1 MSIQK
6 KSLISTLKT
15 TKKANVIKEDFAEP
29 GSANSGV
36 KSPAH
41 IAKGRMTAGKAQ
53 LARATAGK
61 AQLARATAGKAQLAR
76 ATAGKAQ
83 LAKVSAGKAN
93 LARPTLAR
101 VK

>member
-36 KSPAH
+36 KSPARM
-41 IAKGRMTAGKAQ
+41 AKGRMNAGKAQ
-53 LARATAGK
+53 LGRA
-61 AQLARATAGKAQLAR
+61 
-76 ATAGKAQ
+76 
-83 LAKVSAGKAN
+83 SAGKAHLAKATAGRKS